1 MNAFSARNGYL
12 PGVQDAAPADVP
24 PPATIDHALGL
35 QFCRAGLLS
44 LTRLQ
49 LALERGDR
57 RRAMEAIDQLHRFD
71 IEVEQLVGRLSGPA
85 PDARMVEM
93 ARYLR
98 EEKMEL
104 AFEKLALASGV
115 SGPGLVSRTATIR
128 DLPRETGATAGHTE
142 IFFAEPSGGGDLRG
156 YVLRAAAA
164 IAAVGGVAAALFM
177 AL

>member
-1 MNAFSARNGYL
+1 MNAFSARKDYL
-12 PGVQDAAPADVP
+12 PDAGN
-24 PPATIDHALGL
+24 ATAIDHALGL
-35 QFCRAGLLS
+35 QFCRAGMLS

-85 PDARMVEM
+85 PDARMVEI

-115 SGPGLVSRTATIR
+115 SGPGLISRTAAIR
-128 DLPRETGATAGHTE
+128 DLPHEADATAYAAPL
-142 IFFAEPSGGGDLRG
+142 FAEPRGGGDLRG
-156 YVLRAAAA
+156 YILRAAAA